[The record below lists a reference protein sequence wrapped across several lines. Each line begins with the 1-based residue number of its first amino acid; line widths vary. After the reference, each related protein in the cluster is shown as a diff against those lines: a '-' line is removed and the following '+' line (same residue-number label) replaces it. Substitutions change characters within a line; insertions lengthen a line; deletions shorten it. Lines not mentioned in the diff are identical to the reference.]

1 VWCLQQ
7 QKAADAKK
15 MGMKYEK
22 CFTGEMFVEWVQSL
36 GNGHSKQEIAELGE
50 MLIKV
55 WPSRTRVSCAMCRVR
70 SDHSLP
76 DLCAGDAHCCAGGQ

>member
-1 VWCLQQ
+1 
-7 QKAADAKK
+7 

-55 WPSRTRVSCAMCRVR
+55 
-70 SDHSLP
+70 
-76 DLCAGDAHCCAGGQ
+76 

>member
-7 QKAADAKK
+7 QQQAADAKK

-55 WPSRTRVSCAMCRVR
+55 
-70 SDHSLP
+70 
-76 DLCAGDAHCCAGGQ
+76 